1 MVIAQEL
8 KEVDWETFRSD
19 PEVKRNIWHVKLW
32 AEGLLGACYAR
43 LGMRTEALAQVA
55 VLESM
60 RPGDPRRMNR
70 MFKGEVPYYQ
80 ARIYAILGE
89 NELAV
94 QALQQ
99 SMDEGRISEH
109 GALVHDWDLAGL
121 REYQPYLELIGLK

>member
-1 MVIAQEL
+1 VHEPDVQG
-8 KEVDWETFRSD
+8 R
-19 PEVKRNIWHVKLW
+19 
-32 AEGLLGACYAR
+32 G
-43 LGMRTEALAQVA
+43 
-55 VLESM
+55 
-60 RPGDPRRMNR
+60 
-70 MFKGEVPYYQ
+70 PYYQ
-80 ARIYAILGE
+80 ARIFTILGE